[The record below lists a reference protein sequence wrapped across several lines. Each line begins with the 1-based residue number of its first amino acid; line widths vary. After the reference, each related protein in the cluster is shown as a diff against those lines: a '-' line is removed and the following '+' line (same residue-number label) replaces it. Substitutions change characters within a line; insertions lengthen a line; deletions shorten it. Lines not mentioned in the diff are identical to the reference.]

1 MASIAIGGAAGIVCY
16 AAVLMKHRF
25 GYDDT
30 LDAFGVHGVGG
41 MLGAAL
47 TGVFASTAY
56 NSAGKDGLLK
66 GGTSVFVEQLIAV
79 GVTAVYACLATFV
92 LLKITDALVGV
103 RVSKDVEQEGLDTA
117 LHGEEAYALTEG
129 PGARAILESEAGPT
143 VVGAAVRA
151 EG

>member
-1 MASIAIGGAAGIVCY
+1 
-16 AAVLMKHRF
+16 MKHRF

-66 GGTSVFVEQLIAV
+66 GGTAVFTEQLIAI
-79 GVTAVYACLATFV
+79 GVTLVYACAVTFV
-92 LLKITDALVGV
+92 LLKITDALVGL
-103 RVSKDVEQEGLDTA
+103 RVSKDVEQEGLDVA
-117 LHGEEAYALTEG
+117 LHGEEAYALSEG
-129 PGARAILESEAGPT
+129 PGARAILDSDESPA
-143 VVGAAVRA
+143 VVGTPARA